1 MHFITNCISAD
12 LKMRL
17 RDFIITFLIRSTKGK
32 NLLSSYFFIPQHFLG
47 CLQTVDDIPA
57 LRSLP
62 NAIDLLDIR
71 DIDGQEVVFGTSS
84 ATCDAAAQACSVL
97 GYELG
102 DMTESIRLSI
112 LGIC

>member
-1 MHFITNCISAD
+1 
-12 LKMRL
+12 MRL
-17 RDFIITFLIRSTKGK
+17 RDFIITFLIRSTNGR
-32 NLLSSYFFIPQHFLG
+32 NYNFSIFIPQHFLG

-71 DIDGQEVVFGTSS
+71 DIDGQEVVFGTSP

>member
-1 MHFITNCISAD
+1 M
-12 LKMRL
+12 
-17 RDFIITFLIRSTKGK
+17 
-32 NLLSSYFFIPQHFLG
+32 
-47 CLQTVDDIPA
+47 DDIPA
-57 LRSLP
+57 LKELP

-71 DIDGQEVVFGTSS
+71 DIDDQEVVFGTSP